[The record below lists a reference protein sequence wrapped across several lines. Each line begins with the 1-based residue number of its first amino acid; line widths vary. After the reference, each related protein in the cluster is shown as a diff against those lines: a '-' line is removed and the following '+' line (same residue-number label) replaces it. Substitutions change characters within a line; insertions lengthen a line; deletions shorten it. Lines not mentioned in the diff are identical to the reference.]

1 MADTGPEIY
10 DVFQDTGATA
20 GVEICMLGVAQRME
34 GRGLAQ
40 RLVAA
45 TLDLAGRRGLGFV
58 KSNPSAAATFRV
70 FEKLGFRLV
79 TRRAMLEYWPGRD
92 DDEPQPFPHA
102 GPDDYSGLVVKTLTP
117 QNV

>member
-45 TLDLAGRRGLGFV
+45 TLDLAGRRGLG
-58 KSNPSAAATFRV
+58 RV
-70 FEKLGFRLV
+70 GGAER
-79 TRRAMLEYWPGRD
+79 
-92 DDEPQPFPHA
+92 
-102 GPDDYSGLVVKTLTP
+102 
-117 QNV
+117 